1 MISFAIVYSIFAWK
15 LFEFLCSVFGV
26 FKKEWYSDFDKLE
39 LNEYHP
45 SVLLIRIIY
54 YVVLYIILI
63 PLLIKKSMEKLKP
76 IAMIFLGVI
85 IVLVIDI
92 MLEAPYF
99 R

>member
-1 MISFAIVYSIFAWK
+1 MIAFAIVYSIFAWK
-15 LFEFLCSVFGV
+15 LFEYLCSVFGF
-26 FKKEWYSDFDKLE
+26 FKQEWYADYEKLE

-45 SVLLIRIIY
+45 SVLIIRTVY
-54 YVVLYIILI
+54 YAILYVILI
-63 PLLIKKSMEKLKP
+63 PLLLKKSMEKLKP